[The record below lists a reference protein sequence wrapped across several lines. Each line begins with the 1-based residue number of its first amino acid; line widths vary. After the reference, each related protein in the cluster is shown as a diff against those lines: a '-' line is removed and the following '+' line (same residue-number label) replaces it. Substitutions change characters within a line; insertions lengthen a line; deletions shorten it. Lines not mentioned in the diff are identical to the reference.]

1 MSMNDESD
9 LLKNIYF
16 WLCWVF
22 VAAWALVVASGGY
35 SLVAVDRFL
44 IAVTSLIVER
54 RLQGALASVVTAPG
68 L

>member
-1 MSMNDESD
+1 M
-9 LLKNIYF
+9 
-16 WLCWVF
+16 
-22 VAAWALVVASGGY
+22 ASGGY

-54 RLQGALASVVTAPG
+54 RRQGALASVVTAPG